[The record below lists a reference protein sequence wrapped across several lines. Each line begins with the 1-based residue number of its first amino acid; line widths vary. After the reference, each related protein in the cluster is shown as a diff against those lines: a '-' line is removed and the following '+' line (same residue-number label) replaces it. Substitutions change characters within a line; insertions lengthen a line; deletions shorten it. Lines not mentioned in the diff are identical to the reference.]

1 MREQMTKDP
10 QDFATQEDG
19 ETPAEE
25 TYHYNADGT
34 LSYKI
39 DRAGRCT
46 NYTYDLLGRCTDE
59 VVWSPTGLILDSKSY
74 TYDGNGNLLSDG
86 FVTRTYDAFGRVLT
100 QTQSGFDTIT
110 YQYDLPVNDYLDWGG
125 GQYTESIQS
134 DELGTV
140 YRVYNQDGKLLF
152 AYYNDL
158 DTLFLE
164 YAYTNG
170 RCSLV
175 YTPDYRSIHYTYNT
189 AGQVTQILQGGGNA
203 FSNSYTLTYTYDN
216 KANVISEYEDY
227 YSFESRLKTYAYD
240 NANRLIQETN
250 SERDTKITYEYDA
263 VGNLLSKWTKS
274 LQNSDEIR
282 GAQLYAYDKNNRIS
296 SAFDGEY
303 SYDASGNLTG
313 DNDGRVYTYDGY
325 DRVKT
330 VQTSAGTIQYTYSTD
345 NLRLS
350 KQTADGLTR
359 FCYDS
364 AGNILMEK
372 TGSTVDKI
380 YLWGNGIEALIVPDD
395 SDIQFYGYLKNAH
408 GDVLTVSQGFYNY
421 AEYDYDAYG
430 NVVAC
435 TETGISNPIRYAGY
449 YYDTDTQNYY
459 LINRY
464 YSPYQGRF
472 LTEDT
477 YWNVS
482 NMLYGKFTDTVEKR
496 VYYLAIVQSGNRF
509 AYCGN
514 NPIGWY
520 DPRGL
525 VVTEWDKENCT
536 AWEQVQLEKF
546 TCLWEEGY
554 QTNNEELMSYAH
566 YQAEQIR
573 EKRREERGLGENG
586 SDNGNTFAPTYLS
599 PATNYISSS
608 EEVDL
613 IYGYTYGTDSFH
625 SDAFYFVADG
635 PEIENGVTLG
645 SVETG
650 MARIVGDFKYG
661 GGALGIIGADAQASI
676 TRDFIGVESGVQLV
690 SAEIS
695 IKIPIPFTNSSVV
708 IGGEAEAFG
717 IGATVALDLEN
728 KKFKVGITPI
738 VGGKLIIG
746 LD

>member
-1 MREQMTKDP
+1 MR
-10 QDFATQEDG
+10 
-19 ETPAEE
+19 
-25 TYHYNADGT
+25 Y
-34 LSYKI
+34 
-39 DRAGRCT
+39 
-46 NYTYDLLGRCTDE
+46 
-59 VVWSPTGLILDSKSY
+59 GL
-74 TYDGNGNLLSDG
+74 
-86 FVTRTYDAFGRVLT
+86 
-100 QTQSGFDTIT
+100 SGF
-110 YQYDLPVNDYLDWGG
+110 
-125 GQYTESIQS
+125 S
-134 DELGTV
+134 D
-140 YRVYNQDGKLLF
+140 D
-152 AYYNDL
+152 
-158 DTLFLE
+158 
-164 YAYTNG
+164 
-170 RCSLV
+170 
-175 YTPDYRSIHYTYNT
+175 
-189 AGQVTQILQGGGNA
+189 
-203 FSNSYTLTYTYDN
+203 YTLTYTYDN
-216 KANVISEYEDY
+216 KANLISEYEDF

-435 TETGISNPIRYAGY
+435 TETGITNPIRYAGY

-496 VYYLAIVQSGNRF
+496 VYYPAVVQSGNRF
-509 AYCGN
+509 TYCGN
-514 NPIGWY
+514 NPIGWH
-520 DPRGL
+520 DPWGL
-525 VVTEWDKENCT
+525 VVSEWDKKHLTEEEIRDIENCT
-536 AWEQVQLEKF
+536 WIWEYGESTNNQSLKDFAHEYAENIRNRHRADNEVGTGDGRTKTVIETAFAGITANPSLPRGGDIAIDSETVRKVSAIASKAVAKLAIVATLLDKLTLETDKAELPQVDYWIAQRDKKTDTVVVGSSVTLAGAVRYSLAISPKSRNDGILAVDDTAAKVLLGILGGPSRPDLPERHGNG
-546 TCLWEEGY
+546 EGY
-554 QTNNEELMSYAH
+554 YYHYHPAYKPHEHIWILSY
-566 YQAEQIR
+566 
-573 EKRREERGLGENG
+573 
-586 SDNGNTFAPTYLS
+586 
-599 PATNYISSS
+599 
-608 EEVDL
+608 
-613 IYGYTYGTDSFH
+613 
-625 SDAFYFVADG
+625 
-635 PEIENGVTLG
+635 
-645 SVETG
+645 
-650 MARIVGDFKYG
+650 
-661 GGALGIIGADAQASI
+661 
-676 TRDFIGVESGVQLV
+676 
-690 SAEIS
+690 
-695 IKIPIPFTNSSVV
+695 
-708 IGGEAEAFG
+708 FG
-717 IGATVALDLEN
+717 KE
-728 KKFKVGITPI
+728 
-738 VGGKLIIG
+738 
-746 LD
+746 